1 MIGGSSANEDVD
13 SLDSFMAS
21 IGTSLEQEKIDKK
34 KTSLKEVLDELAVS
48 VLLLNY
54 NYYSIFEWV
63 IAINFSF
70 FVRSELNH
78 WLKLQSQP

>member
-78 WLKLQSQP
+78 